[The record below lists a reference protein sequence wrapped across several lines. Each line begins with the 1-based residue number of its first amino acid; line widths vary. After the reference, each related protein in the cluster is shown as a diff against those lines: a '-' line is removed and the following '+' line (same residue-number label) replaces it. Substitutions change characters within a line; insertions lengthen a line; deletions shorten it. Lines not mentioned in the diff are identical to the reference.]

1 MKLFRKVGFSK
12 VVPYMDGREISNLMP
27 LIFYENLLGILPHS
41 LRNEAIRKSAY
52 NALFSIVL
60 VGEK

>member
-12 VVPYMDGREISNLMP
+12 VAPYMDGRLVPNLAP
-27 LIFYENLLGILPHS
+27 LIFYETLLGILPHS
-41 LRNEAIRKSAY
+41 LRTKVLKKLSY
-52 NALFSIVL
+52 HALFSIVM